1 VIYLGLAETIII
13 AEEVTGAKRDVLIT
27 TSRLDLLD
35 SALAAPSAGFGDTD
49 LYPSL
54 IEKAAVLGVRI
65 SMNHPLVDG
74 NKRLAW
80 MAMVVFLDINN
91 ADLEATDD
99 DAVEIMLSVARG
111 QTNERALGTWLS
123 SRVSMR
129 PSGSKA
135 TQ

>member
-1 VIYLGLAETIII
+1 MIYLGLAETIII
-13 AEEVTGAKRDVLIT
+13 AEEATGAKRDVLIT

-35 SALAAPSAGFGDTD
+35 SALAALSAGFGDTD

>member
-1 VIYLGLAETIII
+1 
-13 AEEVTGAKRDVLIT
+13 
-27 TSRLDLLD
+27 
-35 SALAAPSAGFGDTD
+35 
-49 LYPSL
+49 
-54 IEKAAVLGVRI
+54 
-65 SMNHPLVDG
+65 
-74 NKRLAW
+74 

>member
-1 VIYLGLAETIII
+1 MIYLGLAETIII

-99 DAVEIMLSVARG
+99 DAVVIMLSVARG